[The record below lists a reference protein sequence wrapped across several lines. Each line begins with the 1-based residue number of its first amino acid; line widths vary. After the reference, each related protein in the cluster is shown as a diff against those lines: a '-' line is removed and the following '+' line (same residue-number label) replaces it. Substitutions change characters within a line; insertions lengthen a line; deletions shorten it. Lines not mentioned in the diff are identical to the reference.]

1 MTVDFEVFE
10 AGPVVQNTD
19 RPHVTISK
27 LGHIF
32 LNRHALALFGDPIA
46 VTLMYDRKRK
56 IIGVMPTPERVPA
69 SEKGWR
75 SEPRPHAPRK
85 QFLQALLDPPNRNP
99 RLHLTRNKQQRH
111 PDPKSP

>member
-32 LNRHALALFGDPIA
+32 LNRHALALLGDPIA

-56 IIGVMPTPERVPA
+56 IIGVILYALGMLIGGGLLPAESGKYTFFQSPRYIPKKNIPYRHTMNKTPLPT
-69 SEKGWR
+69 
-75 SEPRPHAPRK
+75 RP
-85 QFLQALLDPPNRNP
+85 
-99 RLHLTRNKQQRH
+99 
-111 PDPKSP
+111 S